1 MFGHESRECR
11 SSGDTEFPKPPTVG
25 YESTSLNCCLEG
37 FNHPPLSEWHFRL
50 AFYSILLTRT
60 RFTEGLQVRLRDP
73 RGLLGALDIRG
84 YSLLELSL

>member
-1 MFGHESRECR
+1 MAL
-11 SSGDTEFPKPPTVG
+11 
-25 YESTSLNCCLEG
+25 YN
-37 FNHPPLSEWHFRL
+37 
-50 AFYSILLTRT
+50 ILLTRT